1 MKKCCRCKEGKQDIY
16 FCKNKNTKD
25 GLHVHCKE
33 CEKNRQKEWRLKNP
47 DLWQKQKDRN
57 LIKYREKYSIELTRP
72 RKINKKGEGHTS
84 SYGYHHYRGKEWE
97 GHPCADKYGR
107 VLAHRLVL
115 FESMGRKLN
124 KYEHVH
130 HKNGIRNDNRL
141 ENLEI
146 WHKGHPPGQRIEDK
160 IKWCKEF
167 LEEYDYKVTKE

>member
-72 RKINKKGEGHTS
+72 RKINKRAKAILHPMVIITIEG
-84 SYGYHHYRGKEWE
+84 
-97 GHPCADKYGR
+97 
-107 VLAHRLVL
+107 
-115 FESMGRKLN
+115 
-124 KYEHVH
+124 
-130 HKNGIRNDNRL
+130 KNGRGIHVQINT
-141 ENLEI
+141 E
-146 WHKGHPPGQRIEDK
+146 
-160 IKWCKEF
+160 EF
-167 LEEYDYKVTKE
+167 